1 MPLNKQTISVPFSQG
16 LETKTDD
23 LQENLDGFEV
33 LENVIFDTPK
43 QIRKRRGY
51 SLLDL
56 RIPDESLIEN
66 PRYLAQYEDE
76 LGIMN
81 NTCYY
86 SYSESIERWINK
98 GRIFTAFPT
107 SENIIRNFRNKE
119 NLDMTVIENIAFFS
133 YQDNSGVRLS
143 AKDNDNCNFLI
154 SDELISADGIN
165 PKIANIQNL
174 IVVFYIVGS
183 DIRYKTVNITNP
195 QNISEEFVFSSAI
208 GEINQDIDVQ
218 NVNNSI
224 AVAFNSAAIART
236 LNLQSN
242 LTVQSQ
248 GIGSLRDSGTITFQ
262 TNAPANNNTDEII
275 IESTGTIDDTVITIT
290 PNTGINNPINGLSQA
305 TINTENNIILTNIQD
320 ITIPETTPILRN
332 GTNFSINVNEPEINN
347 EEEVIVEFSGDVN
360 NVQLNI
366 TPNLRTNNNPRPS
379 TLTSSFVVSSS
390 FAVRF
395 DNFFDVIDNVNP
407 ESRNTSTFRL
417 IVTHSNTGT
426 NTGSF
431 TGLQTGLAT
440 LSIDVN
446 SEDFP
451 TLTVGQFKEL
461 FNEGFLEG
469 ESSNITITNTD
480 DLIGRQTVDNF
491 RQRRID
497 APNQTRPRVTI
508 SNLSDNSTF
517 ISRNS
522 DTGIRRFSGGV
533 NNDLN
538 ITSAELVELI
548 ATGQVQNKLTT
559 IIDTN
564 NLRLLQSAS
573 GGGDDILKAN
583 ENGDNLTSTFSG
595 STLNPVNIT
604 SEQFSE
610 FLRTGSTSLNINLI
624 DPLELIQDLTAFG
637 GDNEILESGQNIDGE
652 VLTLNGGGASLQI
665 LNDIDQFTSSII
677 FPTETAVSGLNISI
691 DENENIIT
699 SYSDGLQIRQF
710 ITDKTGRSIIQRPQ
724 LLVNAPNASHI
735 TITQDNQGT
744 VLFYDTL
751 DLQNPKNNFV
761 NIVRLDSSGQVLS
774 DSILARSVSLASR
787 AFTVNGIAYVNTV
800 HDSQLQST
808 YFIMDSNANIITK
821 IAPGLAGT
829 TINSTSLP
837 KVSNLEDNKVIL
849 TTQVKGRTVIDND
862 QFFSVLGVAQ
872 NIIDFDP
879 ERPYQNTE
887 IGDILHIAGGFT
899 MQYDG
904 SKVVEH
910 GFHIF
915 PEDLIIESSTNP
927 NSLNPGTYQYSAI
940 YVWTDNRGNLH
951 RSAPSIGEEI
961 ITTVDSALQVKIPT
975 LRLTQKDDVVVE
987 LYRTEANGTIFYKVS
1002 ETTIPTENDTTV
1014 DFVTIEDTITDQE
1027 LISREILYTTGGVLE
1042 NIAAPSSSI
1051 ITSFADRVFIAGLED
1066 EHRIQY
1072 SKQRFEDQP
1081 IEFSDVLTIQLNSR
1095 GGAITALSSMD
1106 EKLVI
1111 FKEQSIF
1118 YMSGDGPNNLG
1129 QQDSFIKPELVSSD
1143 IGCINIDSVV
1153 LTPDGLMFQSSKGI
1167 YLLSRNLQVSYIGD
1181 EVEGFNELTITS
1193 AITVPEENQVRF
1205 TTINGEALV
1214 YNYYFRKWAA
1224 YTNHEALN
1232 AINVNFTYFYLRSDG
1247 ILYQENENSFTDNG
1261 SSVNIVIESGW
1272 ISFAGVQAFQRVYK
1286 LLLLGEYRSPHK
1298 LRVRIAYDFNEA
1310 FTQEVIIDTQDFTD
1324 DTRYG
1329 QNSPYGNPETTTY
1342 GGDGNVHQMRIDLA
1356 RQKCQSIKIR
1366 IEEIQ
1371 SDLEN
1376 LGEGL
1381 SISNIMFE
1389 VGTKQGTNKISTD
1402 RQYGTK

>member
-33 LENVIFDTPK
+33 LENVIFDTPN

-51 SLLDL
+51 NLLDL
-56 RIPDESLIEN
+56 RTPNESLIEN

-107 SENIIRNFRNKE
+107 TENIIRNFRTKQ
-119 NLDMTVIENIAFFS
+119 NLDIVTVENISFFS
-133 YQDNSGVRLS
+133 YQDNSGIRLS
-143 AKDNDNCNFLI
+143 AKDNENCNFII
-154 SDELISADGIN
+154 SDVLLTESGTN
-165 PKIANIQNL
+165 PKITNIQNSV
-174 IVVFYIVGS
+174 VVFYTVENE
-183 DIRYKTVNITNP
+183 IRYKTVNITNP
-195 QNISEEFVFSSAI
+195 SIISEEFTFSTALGAI
-208 GEINQDIDVQ
+208 NTNYDVLQ
-218 NVNNSI
+218 VNNSI
-224 AVAFNSAAIART
+224 AVAFNSAALART
-236 LNLQSN
+236 VSLQEN
-242 LTVQSQ
+242 YTIQSQ
-248 GIGSLRDSGTITFQ
+248 GIGSLRDSGQVTFQ
-262 TNAPANNNTDEII
+262 VNPPSDNPSNTVI
-275 IESTGTIDDTVITIT
+275 IEGLGDIQNTTISVT
-290 PNTGINNPINGLSQA
+290 PNTGFNNPANGVSTA
-305 TINTENNIILTNIQD
+305 TLNTNTPITLTNNEN
-320 ITIPETTPILRN
+320 ITIPETVSVNRN
-332 GTNFSINVNEPEINN
+332 GTNINLNINEPTINDQ
-347 EEEVIVEFSGDVN
+347 EEVIVEFSGNVN
-360 NVQLNI
+360 NINLEI
-366 TPNLRTNNNPRPS
+366 TPNLRTNSNPRA
-379 TLTSSFVVSSS
+379 SSAVVLSLASGFVGIV
-390 FAVRF
+390 VF
-395 DNFFDVIDNVNP
+395 DETNP
-407 ESRNTSTFRL
+407 ESRNGDGFTLDLNRTS
-417 IVTHSNTGT
+417 TGT
-426 NTGSF
+426 NTGAWI
-431 TGLQTGLAT
+431 QTSPTSVTFSLD
-440 LSIDVN
+440 LN
-446 SEDFP
+446 SADFP
-451 TLTVGQFKEL
+451 NLITVQQLADLMEQGTQEIDDTL
-461 FNEGFLEG
+461 
-469 ESSNITITNTD
+469 
-480 DLIGRQTVDNF
+480 
-491 RQRRID
+491 
-497 APNQTRPRVTI
+497 I
-508 SNLSDNSTF
+508 SISDSDNILGTLRVSPNFLLFPDQRLLPSAFFNPRSTIF
-517 ISRNS
+517 V
-522 DTGIRRFSGGV
+522 SGF

-538 ITSAELVELI
+538 ITSEELVELI
-548 ATGQVQNKLTT
+548 NTGTVQNKL
-559 IIDTN
+559 IKLIDPN
-564 NLRLLQSAS
+564 NLRVLQTAT
-573 GGGDDILKAN
+573 GGSNEILEN
-583 ENGDNLTSTFSG
+583 NGNGDNISGIFSG
-595 STLNPVNIT
+595 SILTPVNIN
-604 SEQFSE
+604 SQQLAE
-610 FLRTGSTSLNINLI
+610 FITTNSTDINITLIDNNNLI
-624 DPLELIQDLTAFG
+624 TDLSIIG
-637 GDNEILESGQNIDGE
+637 GNNQLLESGQNIDGE
-652 VLTLNGGGASLQI
+652 VVTLSGGGVSLQI
-665 LNDIDQFTSSII
+665 LQDIGVFTSSII
-677 FPTETAVSGLNISI
+677 FPSEVASSGLTLSLN
-691 DENENIIT
+691 DNIIQT
-699 SYSDGLQIRQF
+699 TYSNGSNIRQF
-710 ITDKTGRSIIQRPQ
+710 T
-724 LLVNAPNASHI
+724 VNATGQTVVKNPEEIFEEVNTGHI
-735 TITQDNQGT
+735 TLINNDTGST
-744 VLFYDTL
+744 LLYDTL
-751 DLQNPKNNFV
+751 DSENPKNNFIT
-761 NIVRLDSSGQVLS
+761 IVKLDENNNVLS
-774 DSILARSVSLASR
+774 SNVLARSVSLASA
-787 AFTVNGIAYVNTV
+787 AFTIDGVIHINTI
-800 HDSQLQST
+800 HDSFLQST
-808 YFIMDSNANIITK
+808 YFIIDEFSNIVSK
-821 IAPGLAGT
+821 ISPGLAGT
-829 TINSTSLP
+829 TLPVSNLP
-837 KVSNLEDNKVIL
+837 KVSKISDSKVIL
-849 TTQVKGRTVIDND
+849 TNQIKGRTVIDNAN
-862 QFFSVLGVAQ
+862 FFSVLGVSET
-872 NIIDFDP
+872 ILDFNP
-879 ERPYQNTE
+879 ERPYQNEE
-887 IGDILHIAGGFT
+887 IGDILHIAGGFLT
-899 MQYDG
+899 QYDG
-904 SKVVEH
+904 NRTVEH

-915 PEDLIIESSTNP
+915 PEDLTIEPSTNET
-927 NSLNPGTYQYSAI
+927 SLNPGTYQYSAI

-961 ITTVDSALQVKIPT
+961 ILTTDSALQVQIPT

-1002 ETTIPTENDTTV
+1002 ETTIPTENDTTI
-1014 DFVTIEDTITDQE
+1014 DFVTIEDIITDQD

-1095 GGAITALSSMD
+1095 GGPITALSSMD

-1167 YLLSRNLQVSYIGD
+1167 YLLSRNLQVSYIGA

-1261 SSVNIVIESGW
+1261 SSVNIVVESGW

-1286 LLLLGEYRSPHK
+1286 LLLLGEYKSPHK
-1298 LRVRIAYDFNEA
+1298 LRIRIAYDFNEA

-1329 QNSPYGNPETTTY
+1329 QNSPYGNPTTTTY